1 MDYSAHIYCSR
12 ITLNLL
18 FQVLELVETCLDCPL
33 AGGNRV
39 KYRFQDTPLLS
50 GGVSIH
56 ETIHNVVVLVVT
68 VGSVHKM
75 VFQHPNRLTKQDIRV
90 YQQGGEAFSTSS
102 SSIPSIF
109 ADASHSTPMENVHL
123 LPNAGTTPL
132 PHTAATWLDTD
143 DEAMFALAN
152 SAGNITLI
160 KLGNLKGI
168 VTSNSLK
175 SSSYL
180 LGRLWAPFGGMLS
193 RNSTGGSTSGI
204 GTSGFGAANDGVS
217 AEAAVSLAIHPI
229 QSDVYVFA
237 LCRDHKIRMWLASS
251 SDCVM
256 VSDVLM
262 STTANTTGSAKI
274 DGRIP
279 LHQGAQSH
287 MLRKVSDPKTKG
299 NFALAV
305 FLCFAQHSQ
314 FCIFRPIRT
323 DGQWQLDYL
332 ATVFSPDFDLIDFS
346 VTPAGHLVALWT
358 NPDGLPVLRYAGFG
372 SSQSISTLGY
382 GSSSGISAGDSS
394 GAGWMNVTLEDP
406 LNPDFQPPGTNLSG
420 YEGSISQVDPRQ
432 AYLQQLFYPG
442 RFSIPTLA
450 KTISIYRRSM
460 DMSYNP
466 NSNDYS
472 WTISKLKE
480 EVCSAVEFEIQNQ
493 VTEYEITDEEHISI
507 SHAAWARFYSCA
519 IQYHEA
525 GLKPMGL
532 IVDGYCGLLCI
543 IKKGGI
549 SFVRPVDALEHL
561 VLTECV
567 AVNGPDLFHDT
578 PTLCEDPALAH
589 DVVSLMKA
597 VTMISGVMPPYLGEE
612 FEHALNRLMSPD
624 EIGRKIVNEILSA
637 HSDND
642 DDDSGFKF
650 NQELSTRLQ
659 QVGDI
664 AKALEVLLLMLEL
677 DRGIVSH
684 SNFDPTSEEGNEP
697 SEISS
702 DTCNLFASPEG
713 VSVLAESLKQM
724 STTRFR
730 LTRDIIILQL
740 IMLECGLS
748 EGISGGGKSA
758 DTDELIRST
767 YLPRSV
773 VMAHCY
779 YVLVWL
785 TETLSTAPPPNSLEQ
800 GLRQMAVL
808 KISDNKKHALGGSA
822 EASAHQAAQI
832 ARTSSRPL
840 TLSELFLRG
849 PGSKARSLLTTNESD
864 HCSPWYT
871 VLTPL
876 VNISAQLLWPRCAV
890 PAFQQFLLAACQH
903 MQIQE
908 YVRLLSTWCDYYCHS
923 RQFLLG
929 SALLNMA
936 EPEKACDWMI
946 QAVGGVVSDR
956 FLSSQIFSRQ
966 ELGDE
971 DENAD
976 ALTKRL
982 TILYFL
988 KVIQLFE
995 QFGYYDYVIDLA
1007 ETAMGVCDEAD
1018 PDRTTLCY
1026 ILFSYHL
1033 KLGHNDEA
1041 YDAMVAN
1048 PDKSRRK
1055 DSLRQFIVTLFDRKQ
1070 LKKLANYPYIN
1081 MFEDV
1086 ELIIESRARSVDLTV
1101 NNYYDFL
1108 YSFHVMKE
1116 NYRKAA
1122 HVMYEC
1128 GMRLGTELFTLEGLK
1143 RQAKCYLACLN
1154 CLKLVSE
1161 KNAWI
1166 VRPVLNTSEKY
1177 SPNVSSSSHLP
1188 PGMSPKRSADGEEL
1202 SIESRIPPKRME
1214 VLEMS
1219 EIEREFQLLCA
1230 RLKLANK
1237 HQTISH
1243 GSSTML
1249 MGPAISPNETVSLLI
1264 SSNLYEDAVKIASSY
1279 DPPLDFKPIVE
1290 GLSMKCVQLSRGA
1303 NTAVENAWDWLAENN
1318 PSSPKNDI
1326 GSSSS
1331 VEAAWKLLESLV
1343 TRLQEKESGSQLLK
1357 AVVTRLF
1364 SMNAFLPSWLVA
1376 KYKKANPSELLRL
1389 YLVHGFIEDAGL
1401 LACEYIAAVLGT
1413 GTEYFGLP
1421 NALHATSAP
1430 VWLPHNTIDQL
1441 LLELKEHSDEPVYH
1455 SVSIEH

>member
-1 MDYSAHIYCSR
+1 M
-12 ITLNLL
+12 
-18 FQVLELVETCLDCPL
+18 ELVETCLDCPL

-56 ETIHNVVVLVVT
+56 ETIHNVVVLVAT

-75 VFQHPNRLTKQDIRV
+75 VFPHPVRLSKQDIQA
-90 YQQGGEAFSTSS
+90 YQHGVEEITTSSS

-109 ADASHSTPMENVHL
+109 IDASYSTPMKHLHL
-123 LPNAGTTPL
+123 LPNAGTSPL

-180 LGRLWAPFGGMLS
+180 LGRLWGNFGGMLS
-193 RNSTGGSTSGI
+193 RGAAGGGSTSGI
-204 GTSGFGAANDGVS
+204 GTSGFGTTGEGVS

-262 STTANTTGSAKI
+262 STTANTTSSAKV

-287 MLRKVSDPKTKG
+287 LLRKVSDPKTKG

-314 FCIFRPIRT
+314 FCVFRPVRT

-372 SSQSISTLGY
+372 NSHSMGSSGH
-382 GSSSGISAGDSS
+382 GSSSGISAGDCS

-406 LNPDFQPPGTNLSG
+406 LGPDIQPPGTNLNG

-442 RFSIPTLA
+442 RFSIPTLS
-450 KTISIYRRSM
+450 KTISIYRRSI

-466 NSNDYS
+466 GANDLN

-480 EVCSAVEFEIQNQ
+480 EVCTAVEFEIQNQ

-532 IVDGYCGLLCI
+532 IVDGHSGLLCI
-543 IKKGGI
+543 IKKAGI
-549 SFVRPVDALEHL
+549 SFVRPVDTLEHL
-561 VLTECV
+561 VLTEGV

-597 VTMISGVMPPYLGEE
+597 IAMISEVIPPYLAEE
-612 FEHALNRLMSPD
+612 FEHALNRLVSPD
-624 EIGRKIVNEILSA
+624 QIARRIVTEILSA
-637 HSDND
+637 HSEND
-642 DDDSGFKF
+642 DDGGFRF

-664 AKALEVLLLMLEL
+664 AKALEILLMSLEL

-684 SNFDPTSEEGNEP
+684 SNFDPTSEEENSFHQIPHGASSLN
-697 SEISS
+697 SDIS
-702 DTCNLFASPEG
+702 NLFASPTG
-713 VSVLAESLKQM
+713 VSVLAESLTQM
-724 STTRFR
+724 ATTRFK
-730 LTRDIIILQL
+730 LTRDIIVLQL
-740 IMLECGLS
+740 IMLECGFS
-748 EGISGGGKSA
+748 EGGSGGGVSA
-758 DTDELIRST
+758 NNAELIRST

-785 TETLSTAPPPNSLEQ
+785 TGTLSTAPPPNSLEQ

-808 KISDNKKHALGGSA
+808 KISDNQTSTLGGSA

-832 ARTSSRPL
+832 ARTSARPL

-849 PGSKARSLLTTNESD
+849 PGGKARSLLTTTDND
-864 HCSPWYT
+864 HASPWYT
-871 VLTPL
+871 VLMPL

-908 YVRLLSTWCDYYCHS
+908 YVRLLSTWCDWNCHS

-946 QAVGGVVSDR
+946 QAAGGVVSDR

-966 ELGDE
+966 ELDVEGENGDT
-971 DENAD
+971 A
-976 ALTKRL
+976 TKRL

-1007 ETAMGVCDEAD
+1007 KTAMGVCDEKD

-1048 PDKSRRK
+1048 PDQSRRK
-1055 DSLRQFIVTLFDRKQ
+1055 DSLRQFIVTLFERKQ
-1070 LKKLANYPYIN
+1070 LKKLANYPYID
-1081 MFEDV
+1081 MFEDL
-1086 ELIIESRARSVDLTV
+1086 EMIIESRARSVDLTV

-1116 NYRKAA
+1116 NYRK
-1122 HVMYEC
+1122 
-1128 GMRLGTELFTLEGLK
+1128 G
-1143 RQAKCYLACLN
+1143 
-1154 CLKLVSE
+1154 
-1161 KNAWI
+1161 KNPI
-1166 VRPVLNTSEKY
+1166 K
-1177 SPNVSSSSHLP
+1177 
-1188 PGMSPKRSADGEEL
+1188 DC
-1202 SIESRIPPKRME
+1202 I
-1214 VLEMS
+1214 
-1219 EIEREFQLLCA
+1219 F
-1230 RLKLANK
+1230 
-1237 HQTISH
+1237 
-1243 GSSTML
+1243 
-1249 MGPAISPNETVSLLI
+1249 
-1264 SSNLYEDAVKIASSY
+1264 SNLR
-1279 DPPLDFKPIVE
+1279 IV
-1290 GLSMKCVQLSRGA
+1290 
-1303 NTAVENAWDWLAENN
+1303 
-1318 PSSPKNDI
+1318 
-1326 GSSSS
+1326 
-1331 VEAAWKLLESLV
+1331 
-1343 TRLQEKESGSQLLK
+1343 
-1357 AVVTRLF
+1357 
-1364 SMNAFLPSWLVA
+1364 
-1376 KYKKANPSELLRL
+1376 
-1389 YLVHGFIEDAGL
+1389 
-1401 LACEYIAAVLGT
+1401 
-1413 GTEYFGLP
+1413 
-1421 NALHATSAP
+1421 
-1430 VWLPHNTIDQL
+1430 
-1441 LLELKEHSDEPVYH
+1441 
-1455 SVSIEH
+1455 

>member
-1 MDYSAHIYCSR
+1 M
-12 ITLNLL
+12 
-18 FQVLELVETCLDCPL
+18 

-56 ETIHNVVVLVVT
+56 ETLHHVVVLVAT

-75 VFQHPNRLTKQDIRV
+75 VFPHPVRLNKQDI
-90 YQQGGEAFSTSS
+90 EAFQHGVDEITASGEL
-102 SSIPSIF
+102 SIPSIF
-109 ADASHSTPMENVHL
+109 IDASPSTPMERMYL
-123 LPNAGTTPL
+123 LPASGTSPL

-152 SAGNITLI
+152 SAGNINLI
-160 KLGNLKGI
+160 KLGNLRGI
-168 VTSNSLK
+168 VTSTSLK

-180 LGRLWAPFGGMLS
+180 LGRLWGNFLS
-193 RNSTGGSTSGI
+193 RGGAGGGSASGTSSF
-204 GTSGFGAANDGVS
+204 GTSGEGVS
-217 AEAAVSLAIHPI
+217 LEAACCLAIHPI

-251 SDCVM
+251 GDCVM

-262 STTANTTGSAKI
+262 STTATTTRSAKV

-279 LHQGAQSH
+279 LQQGAQSH
-287 MLRKVSDPKTKG
+287 MLRKVSDPKTQG
-299 NFALAV
+299 NFHIAV

-314 FCIFRPIRT
+314 FCVFRPIKT
-323 DGQWQLDYL
+323 DGQWRLDYL

-346 VTPAGHLVALWT
+346 VTPAGHLIALWT

-372 SSQSISTLGY
+372 NSQSGNLIQGT
-382 GSSSGISAGDSS
+382 SSGISAGDCS
-394 GAGWMNVTLEDP
+394 GAGWMNVTLEEP
-406 LNPDFQPPGTNLSG
+406 LNPDFLPAGANLGG
-420 YEGSISQVDPRQ
+420 YEGALSQVDPRQ

-450 KTISIYRRSM
+450 KTISIYRKSPGT
-460 DMSYNP
+460 YA
-466 NSNDYS
+466 NDSS
-472 WTISKLKE
+472 WTIGRLKE

-507 SHAAWARFYSCA
+507 SHEAWAKFYSCA
-519 IQYHEA
+519 IQYHEV

-532 IVDGYCGLLCI
+532 IVDGHSGLLCI
-543 IKKGGI
+543 LKKTGF

-561 VLTECV
+561 VLTEGV

-589 DVVSLMKA
+589 DVVSLMRA
-597 VTMISGVMPPYLGEE
+597 VAMISGVMPSYLSDE
-612 FEHALNRLMSPD
+612 FEHALNRLISPD
-624 EIGRKIVNEILSA
+624 QVGRRIVTEILSA
-637 HSDND
+637 HSDAED
-642 DDDSGFKF
+642 DDGGFRF

-664 AKALEVLLLMLEL
+664 AKALEILLVSLEL

-684 SNFDPTSEEGNEP
+684 SDFDPTSEEGNGLSHNQP
-697 SEISS
+697 NCSRDTSKLFSS
-702 DTCNLFASPEG
+702 PTG
-713 VSVLAESLKQM
+713 VSVLAESLLQM
-724 STTRFR
+724 AMTRFK
-730 LTRDIIILQL
+730 LTRDVIVLQM
-740 IMLECGLS
+740 IMLECGLA
-748 EGISGGGKSA
+748 EGGGSGAGVSA
-758 DTDELIRST
+758 NTAELIRST

-785 TETLSTAPPPNSLEQ
+785 TGTVSTAPPPNSLEQ

-808 KISDNKKHALGGSA
+808 KISDNSKHSLTGSSA
-822 EASAHQAAQI
+822 EASAHHAAQI
-832 ARTSSRPL
+832 ARASARPL

-849 PGSKARSLLTTNESD
+849 PGGKARSLLTTTENE
-864 HCSPWYT
+864 HASPWYT
-871 VLTPL
+871 VLMPL

-908 YVRLLSTWCDYYCHS
+908 YVRLLSTWCDWNCHS

-946 QAVGGVVSDR
+946 QAAGGVVSDR
-956 FLSSQIFSRQ
+956 FLSNQIFSRQ
-966 ELGDE
+966 ELEEKNGEENGASGD
-971 DENAD
+971 AT
-976 ALTKRL
+976 TKRL

-1007 ETAMGVCDEAD
+1007 KTAMGVCDEKD

-1055 DSLRQFIVTLFDRKQ
+1055 DSLRQFIVTLFERKH
-1070 LKKLANYPYIN
+1070 LKKLANYPYID
-1081 MFEDV
+1081 MFEDL
-1086 ELIIESRARSVDLTV
+1086 EAIIESRARSVDLTV

-1143 RQAKCYLACLN
+1143 KQAKCYLSCLN
-1154 CLKLVSE
+1154 CLKLVNP

-1166 VRPVLNTSEKY
+1166 VRPMLINTDSNSTNFLNTTP
-1177 SPNVSSSSHLP
+1177 PNLP
-1188 PGMSPKRSADGEEL
+1188 PGTSPKRTVDGEEL
-1202 SIESRIPPKRME
+1202 STELRFPPKRME
-1214 VLEMS
+1214 VLEMY
-1219 EIEREFQLLCA
+1219 EIEREFQLICA
-1230 RLKLANK
+1230 RLKLTNK
-1237 HQTISH
+1237 RQTSLPE
-1243 GSSTML
+1243 SATML
-1249 MGPAISPNETVSLLI
+1249 MGPAISPKETVSLLI
-1264 SSNLYEDAVKIASSY
+1264 SSNLFEDAIKIASLY

-1290 GLSMKCVQLSRGA
+1290 GLTTKCVQLSRSGSSNA
-1303 NTAVENAWDWLAENN
+1303 ENTWDWLAENN
-1318 PSSPKNDI
+1318 AGSPRNDI
-1326 GSSSS
+1326 GSNSS
-1331 VEAAWKLLESLV
+1331 VEAAWKLLESIV
-1343 TRLQEKESGSQLLK
+1343 TRLQEKEGGSQIHK
-1357 AVVTRLF
+1357 SVVTRLF
-1364 SMNAFLPSWLVA
+1364 SLSAFLPAWLVTG
-1376 KYKKANPSELLRL
+1376 YKKINPSELLRL
-1389 YLVHGFIEDAGL
+1389 YLVHGYIEDAGI
-1401 LACEYIAAVLGT
+1401 LASEYIDAVLGT

-1421 NALHATSAP
+1421 NSLHATSAP

-1441 LLELKEHSDEPVYH
+1441 LLELRDHSDDPVYH
-1455 SVSIEH
+1455 KVIYMMPIKFTSTELIYNKSIEALAECQNVMM